1 MISPLTPTIYTLRSF
16 SGVQRAFYIL
26 TGSRQTLVHC
36 IAGAAAVI
44 AGLIFCAAI
53 YLALTAYPME
63 RFFHIAYIVS
73 TVLKFSGTAIATAGV
88 GIFGFY
94 FIRDNGR
101 AARRGQDNIPAK
113 AWRGKGPQQAAR
125 ILAIA
130 VFVFALS
137 GLVSMI
143 LPRMP

>member
-1 MISPLTPTIYTLRSF
+1 M
-16 SGVQRAFYIL
+16 
-26 TGSRQTLVHC
+26 
-36 IAGAAAVI
+36 I
-44 AGLIFCAAI
+44 AGLTFCAAI
-53 YLALTAYPME
+53 YLALTVYPME
-63 RFFHIAYIVS
+63 RFFHIASVVS
-73 TVLKFSGTAIATAGV
+73 TVLKFFGTAIATASV

-101 AARRGQDNIPAK
+101 AARRGQNSIPAK
-113 AWRGKGPQQAAR
+113 AWRGNGPQKAAR
-125 ILAIA
+125 LLAIA